1 MVYQTPNEATDL
13 KQMIADETKH
23 LLERIEKLE
32 TELAAQR
39 EAEPISR
46 PLRQM
51 NSKTGE

>member
-1 MVYQTPNEATDL
+1 MVYQTPDEATDL

-39 EAEPISR
+39 KADPVSKGSR
-46 PLRQM
+46 
-51 NSKTGE
+51 K